1 MKDPRL
7 TEETLSSKMVYS
19 GPVFDV
25 YSDSVRLYNGTESR
39 RDYLL
44 HRGAVAIVPL
54 TDDGCV
60 IMERQYRY
68 PHRRVMYEIPAGKL
82 EAFDTDPLEAA
93 KRELMEETGVT
104 AADIS
109 SLGIY
114 IPSPAILSER
124 IHVYLARGLTFGDTC
139 PDEDE
144 FLEVERVPLEKLTDM
159 IMANEISDGKTV
171 FGLLK
176 TKLLLEREQP
186 NG

>member
-1 MKDPRL
+1 
-7 TEETLSSKMVYS
+7 
-19 GPVFDV
+19 
-25 YSDSVRLYNGTESR
+25 
-39 RDYLL
+39 
-44 HRGAVAIVPL
+44 
-54 TDDGCV
+54 
-60 IMERQYRY
+60 
-68 PHRRVMYEIPAGKL
+68 
-82 EAFDTDPLEAA
+82 
-93 KRELMEETGVT
+93 MEETGVT

-124 IHVYLARGLTFGDTC
+124 IHVYLARGLTFGNTC

-144 FLEVERVPLEKLTDM
+144 FLGVERISLETLTDM
-159 IMANEISDGKTV
+159 ILSNQISDGKTV